1 MQRVIGRSR
10 FAFGAAGLS
19 AALLFIL
26 AGCGTQAKLTPAP
39 GAKEVTGQPYAA
51 VSNVD
56 SVDVLAEPNVWIGRP
71 EVLQDVTPVRIT
83 IHNNSTRPVR
93 VRYTDFSLVG
103 PKGVRYAAL
112 PPIGVHGTVQEPVV
126 ANVHPPVEEPEF
138 DEDGF
143 DVAPYLGPMYP
154 TLVPWHGPFY
164 YDPLYY
170 DNYYTYWQSI
180 NLPTREMVREAL
192 PEGVVE
198 ADGHISGFLYFQKV
212 NPREGRVV
220 FRDDLVNAKTGNIFG
235 TVTIPF
241 RVHPV

>member
-1 MQRVIGRSR
+1 MKHAIGRSR
-10 FAFGAAGLS
+10 LAFAAAGIP
-19 AALLFIL
+19 AALLLVL
-26 AGCGTQAKLTPAP
+26 AGCSSQAQLTPAP
-39 GAKEVTGQPYAA
+39 GANEVTGEPFAA

-71 EVLQDVTPVRIT
+71 EVLQDVTPIRVT

-93 VRYTDFSLVG
+93 IRYTDFSLVG

-112 PPIGVHGTVQEPVV
+112 PPFGVTGTVQQPVV
-126 ANVHPPVEEPEF
+126 TTVYPPIEEPEF

-154 TLVPWHGPFY
+154 TLVPWGGPFY

-170 DNYYTYWQSI
+170 DNYYTYWRTI
-180 NLPTREMVREAL
+180 NLPTHEMMREAL

-198 ADGHISGFLYFQKV
+198 ANGHISGYLYFQRV
-212 NPREGRVV
+212 NPKEGRVV
-220 FRDDLVNAKTGNIFG
+220 FSEDLVNAKTGNIFG

-241 RVHPV
+241 NVHPL